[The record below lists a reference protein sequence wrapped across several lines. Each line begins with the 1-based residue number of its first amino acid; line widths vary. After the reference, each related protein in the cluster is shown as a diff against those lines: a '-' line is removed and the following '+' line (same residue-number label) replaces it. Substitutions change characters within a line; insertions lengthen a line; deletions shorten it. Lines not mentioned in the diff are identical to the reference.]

1 MINIL
6 FRDCCQE
13 CNNIDVD
20 YDVTE
25 TGNCLGEKKAYVTV
39 GCSHSEVCK
48 KYIEDLLHT
57 KPSPLRSH
65 FTNAVEE

>member
-1 MINIL
+1 MIDIL

-39 GCSHSEVCK
+39 GCFHSEVCK
-48 KYIEDLLHT
+48 KYIESVLKT
-57 KPSPLRSH
+57 EVKPIRSH
-65 FTNAVEE
+65 FNDGKE